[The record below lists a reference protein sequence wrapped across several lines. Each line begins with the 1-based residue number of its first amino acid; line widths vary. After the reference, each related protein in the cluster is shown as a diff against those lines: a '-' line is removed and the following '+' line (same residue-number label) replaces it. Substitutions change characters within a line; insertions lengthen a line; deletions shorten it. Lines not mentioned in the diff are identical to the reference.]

1 MTPDIQHLRK
11 WIGNTEHHADILT
24 ARLAIGLRSTL
35 DNSGGLTEE
44 GDVVP
49 STIHWCLAPQ
59 IETMSNLGTD
69 GHPARGGF
77 LPPVPLPRR
86 MWAAGELVFHD
97 RFRVGDRV
105 TRESRIEDVTS
116 KKGRSG
122 VLCFVTVRHSL
133 STERGLAIEER
144 HDIVYRE
151 AASGSDM
158 PPPAQHAQT
167 APNPQWK
174 IQIAPDPVLL
184 FRYSALTFNGHR
196 IHYDRDYCRTV
207 EGYPGLI
214 VHGPLQATMLVEFA
228 TSIRDKTTPK
238 RFSFRSVG
246 PLFDGGIVTLNASE
260 TGQGSLDMWISDADG
275 RKSMVAEAFW

>member
-1 MTPDIQHLRK
+1 MTIDIQHLRK
-11 WIGNTEHHADILT
+11 WVGNTERNTDVLT
-24 ARLAIGLRSTL
+24 ARLAAGLRTTL
-35 DNSGGLTEE
+35 EYAGGFPEE
-44 GDVVP
+44 GDVAS

-59 IETMSNLGTD
+59 IEAMSNLGPD

-97 RFRVGDRV
+97 QFCVGDCV
-105 TRESRIEDVTS
+105 VRESRIEDVTS
-116 KKGRSG
+116 KEGRSG
-122 VLCFVTVRHSL
+122 ALCFVTVRHSL

-151 AASGSDM
+151 AASGLNAIAAA
-158 PPPAQHAQT
+158 PQAQT
-167 APNPQWK
+167 APKPQWK
-174 IQIAPDPVLL
+174 CQFLPDPVLL

-228 TSIRDKTTPK
+228 TSIRDKRTPK
-238 RFSFRSVG
+238 RFTFRSVG
-246 PLFDGGIVTLNASE
+246 PLFDGGVATLNASE
-260 TGQGSLDMWISDADG
+260 TERGSLDMWISDANG
-275 RKSMVAEAFW
+275 RKSMVAEAAW